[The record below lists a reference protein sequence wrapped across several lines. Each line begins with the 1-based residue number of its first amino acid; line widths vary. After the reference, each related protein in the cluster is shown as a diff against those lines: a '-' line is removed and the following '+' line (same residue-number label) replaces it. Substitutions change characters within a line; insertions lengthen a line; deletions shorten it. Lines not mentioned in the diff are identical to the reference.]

1 MTLHFVL
8 CLLRRFLFSNLEF
21 SLLEVRNKWF
31 LFAKSNVIHFKW
43 WWISNYVSDLS
54 DGIYI
59 PQESASCQSLCKL
72 PPTYLQGQTTFANV
86 VGRHRWETFGR
97 GGRNETERSLEMP
110 SADVSGSCCDPKA
123 TCTCGTHTGHF
134 ACICPLGHYGRG
146 MIGDCKRKL
155 PQSIV
160 QAPLAFV

>member
-1 MTLHFVL
+1 MTLQFVWG
-8 CLLRRFLFSNLEF
+8 LLGRIFFSNLEF
-21 SLLEVRNKWF
+21 CLLGVKTQWL
-31 LFAKSNVIHFKW
+31 LFSKSNHFKCW
-43 WWISNYVSDLS
+43 KSTNYVSDLS

-97 GGRNETERSLEMP
+97 GGRNETKRSLEMP
-110 SADVSGSCCDPKA
+110 SEDVSGSCCDPKA

-155 PQSIV
+155 P
-160 QAPLAFV
+160 